1 MVLPAV
7 ALVTILLS
15 ISMYAAISEN
25 TKIELG
31 RVVWSVYENPSDYK
45 DVAYSVCGYGQWIYV
60 VGSEGSSAG
69 LPIPRIEKRFKNN
82 GTLASVWIGEG
93 VVHGEF
99 KDCVALGER
108 VYAVGYADTGS
119 GRTWLIAVFD
129 SNNLKPLNISTKRD
143 FRFWSEAISIA
154 AYNGMLY
161 VAGFRGE
168 NASDTVWRVE
178 MLSPELAVVKVYES
192 NPSPLYDMLT
202 AFGVNPV
209 TGDVWVAGLNSEKG
223 FWRIEVLSSDLERKY
238 VFENSLP
245 GLGLPN
251 AITFDE
257 RGYAY
262 VAGAGIAVFDAHGNL
277 QKITATFGYCPKILH
292 LDGVLYL
299 FCTAIFDNY
308 NRHVLYIIDREEFV
322 AFMSILSKKID
333 AYAYLANGKVY
344 TDGEDVYVAG
354 SVELEDEGGW
364 IIYRVEGVHNIVTVQ
379 YVLTSPATTT
389 VTLSI
394 NFKEFVKAMKST
406 STPTTQYTQPI
417 AFTSSAKVSTTE
429 QELTQQKPAEEKQ
442 SIEGKDIVSYLVI
455 AILIAVVATL
465 LILFIRKMPK

>member
-1 MVLPAV
+1 MVLS
-7 ALVTILLS
+7 ALALIAILLS
-15 ISMYAAISEN
+15 ISMYVAISGD
-25 TKIELG
+25 TQIELG
-31 RVVWSVYENPSDYK
+31 RIVWSVYENPSGYK

-60 VGSEGSSAG
+60 VGSEGSSEG

-82 GTLASVWIGEG
+82 GTLVSVWRGEG
-93 VVHGEF
+93 VVYGEF
-99 KDCVALGER
+99 KDCVALGEK
-108 VYAVGYADTGS
+108 VYAVGYAETGS

-129 SNNLKPLNISTKRD
+129 SNLKPLNISTKRG

-154 AYNGMLY
+154 AYNGILY

-202 AFGVNPV
+202 AFGINPV
-209 TGDVWVAGLNSEKG
+209 TGDVWIAGLNSEKG
-223 FWRIEVLSSDLERKY
+223 SWRIEILSSDLERKY

-257 RGYAY
+257 AGRAY
-262 VAGAGIAVFDAHGNL
+262 VAGAGIAVFDAYGNL
-277 QKITATFGYCPKILH
+277 QNITATFGYCPKILY

-322 AFMSILSKKID
+322 AFMSILSKEID
-333 AYAYLANGKVY
+333 AYAYFANGKVY

-406 STPTTQYTQPI
+406 STPTTQYTQSI
-417 AFTSSAKVSTTE
+417 ASTISTKVSTTE
-429 QELTQQKPAEEKQ
+429 PESTQQKPAEEKQ
-442 SIEGKDIVSYLVI
+442 SIESKNIVSYLVI
-455 AILIAVVATL
+455 AILIAVVAAL
-465 LILFIRKMPK
+465 LILFIRRMPK